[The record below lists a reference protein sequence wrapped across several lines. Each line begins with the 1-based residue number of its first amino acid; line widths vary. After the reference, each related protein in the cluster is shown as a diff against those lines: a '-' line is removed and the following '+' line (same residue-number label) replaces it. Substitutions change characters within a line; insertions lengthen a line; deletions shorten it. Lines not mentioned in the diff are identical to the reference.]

1 MRIVKNVTVTLDD
14 RTAAGARR
22 LAAQQNLS
30 LSRLIGSLL
39 EQHLKES
46 RQYAEA
52 MRRYLARIP
61 TPLNAGGGAYPQRD
75 ELHDR
80 SRLR

>member
-1 MRIVKNVTVTLDD
+1 MKNVTVTLDD
-14 RTAAGARR
+14 KTAAGARR
-22 LAAQQNLS
+22 LAAQKNLS

-39 EQHLKES
+39 QQHLEES
-46 RQYAEA
+46 RQYGEA
-52 MRRYLARIP
+52 MRRYLARNP
-61 TPLNAGGGAYPQRD
+61 TPLNAGGAPYPQRD

>member
-1 MRIVKNVTVTLDD
+1 MKNVTITLDD
-14 RTAAGARR
+14 RTAAGARS

-30 LSRLIGSLL
+30 LSRLIGSVL

-46 RQYAEA
+46 RQYAAA
-52 MRRYLARIP
+52 MRRYLARTP
-61 TPLNAGGGAYPQRD
+61 TLLNAGGDPYPRRD

-80 SRLR
+80 PRLR